1 MPDMQNVPIHRIK
14 RTSLRQNWLLFGIL
28 PIVITLVCALLWGGQ
43 RIVDRER
50 DRLLVDFSTLI
61 GYIKEQ
67 EIFLRQLRAQSQ
79 DLEAIPYSRVASFHE
94 VDVPSDWKARLFLG
108 QESVVDMPF
117 SLACALPTKCSAV
130 PGTLFQLGSY
140 LSDFY
145 STFWASSY
153 FPAAAVFFVNPTDS
167 TSISVPA
174 VNAYAGNE
182 AISVDMFRTTI
193 AAIQENLAAQ
203 SGSAARSASFGR
215 RAPSTDPNEVHWFK
229 ATALPDK
236 MIGWV
241 PAGFP
246 SDLWGQAPPSQN
258 IYAATLLSR
267 ERINVLERSTTSGLP
282 YQFWLRHH
290 DVALMG
296 DENEPT
302 VSKLGL
308 SYTSTGLVW
317 KAVDSS
323 GNWSGTYLI
332 SYASF
337 FKDHME
343 LLFGAAVFVVLSTL
357 AGLSYTRWYGRRVME
372 PALESQRKIDERD
385 AFNRTLIQTAPVALC
400 VISKATGDMLF
411 SNSIA
416 LDWLGGESSHP
427 LPLQSNAVQFLR
439 SLRSAE
445 RFGSMDNLHI
455 DGERTLSV
463 SYTPARYMDEDA
475 VLCAF
480 TDISTRV
487 EIERALER
495 ARRAA
500 DEASEAKSTFLST
513 MSHEIR
519 TPLYGVLGTLELLTA
534 TRLDG
539 QQRQYVDR
547 IEGSSQILLQL
558 ISDIL
563 DVSKIEAGQ
572 LKLERLAFSPR
583 ELVQSCTGSYAAMA
597 QQKGLLFFSTVDT
610 NTPDSVFG
618 DPVRV
623 RQILSNLISN
633 AIKFTNAGSVIV
645 RCLVVDLSPSRT
657 TLQIEVADSG
667 VGINR
672 EEQSRLFTPFYIV
685 DGSRHVVRGAG
696 LGLSICARLADL
708 MGSSMQVKSE
718 RHVGSVFSVALT
730 LDVDGQ
736 TITDFPDLS
745 DIKIAVR
752 TPHPELTANVCAW
765 LTRWHAQADP
775 LAESSRAHT
784 PHDLLLDILSNDP
797 AKPANWQGHYLSI
810 APLLQASTHPDIDGQ
825 SVLSIGQGIQRILR
839 NRQLIVP
846 PEPVMPRFSIRIL
859 VAEDNPINQTTILD
873 QLERLGCQVTLAED
887 GEDALA
893 LWDVQPHDF
902 ILTDVNMPLMNG
914 YDLART
920 LRSEGVTCPIIGIT
934 ANAMLDEQRRCIS
947 AGMNTW
953 LVKPIGL
960 NTLIQ
965 MLREYAPHTEIATQD
980 FEASELSDIAPAHIP
995 QGPPHVPAKYRDL
1008 FLRTMHEDVYKL
1020 EQSKQDKRLDD
1031 IVHTLHR
1038 ISGALVDVN
1047 HFSLAQR
1054 MQKLEKH
1061 LHFDSLNDDTE
1072 AALNFLIEDLKIF
1085 LAEV

>member
-1 MPDMQNVPIHRIK
+1 MQNTPIQQIK
-14 RTSLRQNWLLFGIL
+14 RTSRRQNWLLFGIL
-28 PIVITLVCALLWGGQ
+28 PIAVALVSALLWGGQ

-50 DRLLVDFSTLI
+50 DRLLVDFSTLV

-79 DLEAIPYSRVASFHE
+79 DLEAIPYSRVTSFHE
-94 VDVPSDWKARLFLG
+94 VDTPADWRARLFLG

-117 SLACALPTKCSAV
+117 SLACALPAQCSAA

-153 FPAAAVFFVNPTDS
+153 FPAAAVFFVNPADS

-174 VNAYAGNE
+174 INTYAGYE
-182 AISVDMFRTTI
+182 AISTDMFRTTVY
-193 AAIQENLAAQ
+193 AIRENLATQ
-203 SGSAARSASFGR
+203 SGSAVQAQSLGKRL
-215 RAPSTDPNEVHWFK
+215 PTQNPNEVHWFK
-229 ATALPDK
+229 AAALPDK

-246 SDLWGQAPPSQN
+246 SGLWGPSGPSQN

-267 ERINVLERSTTSGLP
+267 ERINVLERNTASGLP
-282 YQFWLRHH
+282 YQFWLTHQG
-290 DVALMG
+290 VSLMG
-296 DENEPT
+296 DTSAPAVT
-302 VSKLGL
+302 KLGL
-308 SYTSTGLVW
+308 SYTSDGLVW
-317 KAVDSS
+317 KAQDPT
-323 GNWSGTYLI
+323 GAWSGTYLI

-337 FKDHME
+337 FKGHMA
-343 LLFGAAVFVVLSTL
+343 LLIGAAFFVVLSML
-357 AGLSYTRWYGRRVME
+357 AGLSYTHWYRRRVME
-372 PALESQRKIDERD
+372 PAVEAQRMIDERD

-400 VISKATGDMLF
+400 VISKASGDILF

-416 LDWLGGESSHP
+416 LEWLGSESDP
-427 LPLQSNAVQFLR
+427 PQPLQSNAIQILR
-439 SLRSAE
+439 SLRSVD
-445 RFGSMDNLHI
+445 RPGSMDNLHI
-455 DGERTLSV
+455 DNERTLSV
-463 SYTPARYMDEDA
+463 SYTPARYMDGDA

-487 EIERALER
+487 EIEHALER
-495 ARRAA
+495 ARSAA

-534 TRLDG
+534 TRLDS
-539 QQRQYVDR
+539 QQRQYVNR

-583 ELVQSCTGSYAAMA
+583 ELVQDCTGSYAAMA
-597 QQKGLLFFSTVDT
+597 QQKGLLFFSAVDT
-610 NTPDSVFG
+610 GIPDSVFG

-633 AIKFTNAGSVIV
+633 AIKFTNVGSVIV
-645 RCLVVDLSPSRT
+645 RCLVVDQPPGHV

-667 VGINR
+667 VGIDR
-672 EEQSRLFTPFYIV
+672 EEQNRLFTPFYIV

-696 LGLSICARLADL
+696 LGLSICARLAEL

-718 RHVGSVFSVALT
+718 KQVGSVFSIALT
-730 LDVDGQ
+730 LDVDHQ
-736 TITDFPDLS
+736 TVTDYPDLT
-745 DIKIAVR
+745 DAHICVR
-752 TPHPELTANVCAW
+752 TPHPELTENICAW
-765 LTRWHAQADP
+765 LTRWNAQAEL
-775 LAESSRAHT
+775 LAQPSPAHT
-784 PHDLLLDILSNDP
+784 SHALLLDVLSSSTTP
-797 AKPANWQGHYLSI
+797 PPEWKGHYVSI
-810 APLLQASTHPDIDGQ
+810 SPLLQESTHPDIDAQ
-825 SVLSIGQGIQRILR
+825 DVLSIGRGIQRILH
-839 NRQLIVP
+839 NQQLIAS
-846 PEPVMPRFSIRIL
+846 PEPVIPRFSIRIL

-902 ILTDVNMPLMNG
+902 VLTDVNMPLMNG
-914 YDLART
+914 YELART
-920 LRSEGVTCPIIGIT
+920 LRSEGVMCPIIGIT
-934 ANAMLDEQRRCIS
+934 ANAMLDEQRRCIN
-947 AGMNTW
+947 AGMNAW
-953 LVKPIGL
+953 MVKPIGL

-965 MLREYAPHTEIATQD
+965 MLREYAPHSEIGAHDTAAPSLPEIA
-980 FEASELSDIAPAHIP
+980 PVHIP
-995 QGPPHVPAKYRDL
+995 EGPPQVPAKYRDL
-1008 FLRTMHEDVYKL
+1008 FLRTMHEDVIKL
-1020 EQSKQDKRLDD
+1020 EQSRQDRRVDD
-1031 IVHTLHR
+1031 IILTLHR

-1047 HFSLAQR
+1047 HFPLAKR
-1054 MQKLEKH
+1054 MQQLENH
-1061 LHFDSLNDDTE
+1061 LHFDSLNGETD
-1072 AALNFLIEDLKIF
+1072 AALNSILEDLKIF
-1085 LAEV
+1085 LTGV

>member
-1 MPDMQNVPIHRIK
+1 MQSTPIHRIK
-14 RTSLRQNWLLFGIL
+14 RTSRRQNWLLFGIL
-28 PIVITLVCALLWGGQ
+28 PIAVALVSALLWGGQ

-50 DRLLVDFSTLI
+50 DRLVIDFSTLI

-67 EIFLRQLRAQSQ
+67 EIFLRQLRTQSQ
-79 DLEAIPYSRVASFHE
+79 DLEAIPYSRVTSFHE
-94 VDVPSDWKARLFLG
+94 VDVPSDWRARLFMG

-117 SLACALPTKCSAV
+117 SLACALPSKCSAT

-153 FPAAAVFFVNPTDS
+153 FPAAAVFFVNPADS

-174 VNAYAGNE
+174 INTYAGYE
-182 AISVDMFRTTI
+182 AISMDMFRTTI
-193 AAIQENLAAQ
+193 SAIQENLAAQ
-203 SGSAARSASFGR
+203 PASAAQASPLGKR
-215 RAPSTDPNEVHWFK
+215 LPSLNPNEVHWFK
-229 ATALPDK
+229 AAALPDK

-246 SDLWGQAPPSQN
+246 SGLWGPSGPSQN

-267 ERINVLERSTTSGLP
+267 ERINVLERSTASGLP
-282 YQFWLRHH
+282 FQFWLKHQ
-290 DVALMG
+290 DVTLMG
-296 DENEPT
+296 GGSEPVVT
-302 VSKLGL
+302 KLGL
-308 SYTSTGLVW
+308 SYTSAGLVW
-317 KAVDSS
+317 KASDAS
-323 GNWSGTYLI
+323 GNWSGIYLI
-332 SYASF
+332 SYSSF
-337 FKDHME
+337 FRGHMA
-343 LLFGAAVFVVLSTL
+343 LLIGAAIFAALSTL
-357 AGLSYTRWYGRRVME
+357 AGLSYTYWYKRRVLD
-372 PALESQRKIDERD
+372 PAVEAQRKIDERD
-385 AFNRTLIQTAPVALC
+385 AFNRTLIQTAPVGLC
-400 VISKATGDMLF
+400 VISKASGELVF

-416 LDWLGGESSHP
+416 MAWLGEESSTAQ
-427 LPLQSNAVQFLR
+427 PLQANAVQFLR
-439 SLRSAE
+439 SLRAVDQS
-445 RFGSMDNLHI
+445 GSMDNLYI
-455 DGERTLSV
+455 DNERTLSV
-463 SYTPARYMDEDA
+463 AYTPARYLDEDA

-487 EIERALER
+487 EIERTLEH

-539 QQRQYVDR
+539 QQRQYVNR

-572 LKLERLAFSPR
+572 LKLERLVFNPR
-583 ELVQSCTGSYAAMA
+583 ELVQDCTGSYAAMA
-597 QQKGLLFFSTVDT
+597 QQKGLLFFSAVDT
-610 NTPDSVFG
+610 RIPDSVFG

-633 AIKFTNAGSVIV
+633 AIKFTNVGSVIV
-645 RCLVVDLSPSRT
+645 RCLVMAQDPGHV

-667 VGINR
+667 VGIDR
-672 EEQSRLFTPFYIV
+672 EDQSRLFTPFYVI

-696 LGLSICARLADL
+696 LGLSICARLAEL

-718 RHVGSVFSVALT
+718 KLVGSVFSIALT
-730 LDVDGQ
+730 LDVDNQ
-736 TITDFPDLS
+736 TVTEYPDLS
-745 DIKIAVR
+745 DAHICVR
-752 TPHPELTANVCAW
+752 TPHPELTQNICAW
-765 LTRWHAQADP
+765 LSRWHAQAEP
-775 LAESSRAHT
+775 LAQPSSTHASHT
-784 PHDLLLDILSNDP
+784 LLLDVLTGSAIAP
-797 AKPANWQGHYLSI
+797 PEWKGHYVSI
-810 APLLQASTHPDIDGQ
+810 SPVLQDSTHPDIDAQ
-825 SVLSIGQGIQRILR
+825 DVLSIGWGIQRILH
-839 NRQLIVP
+839 NQQP
-846 PEPVMPRFSIRIL
+846 MATPQPVMPRFSIRIL

-902 ILTDVNMPLMNG
+902 VLTDVNMPLMNG
-914 YDLART
+914 YELART
-920 LRSEGVTCPIIGIT
+920 LRSEGVLCPIIGIT
-934 ANAMLDEQRRCIS
+934 ANAMLDEQRRCVS
-947 AGMNTW
+947 AGMNSW
-953 LVKPIGL
+953 MVKPIGL

-965 MLREYAPHTEIATQD
+965 MLREYAPHAEIGAYD
-980 FEASELSDIAPAHIP
+980 APVSELTDIAPIHIP
-995 QGPPHVPAKYRDL
+995 EGPVQVPAKYRDL
-1008 FLRTMHEDVYKL
+1008 FLRTMYEDVHKL
-1020 EQSKQDKRLDD
+1020 ERYKEEKRIDEIML
-1031 IVHTLHR
+1031 TLHR

-1061 LHFDSLNDDTE
+1061 LHFNSLNDDTE
-1072 AALNFLIEDLKIF
+1072 ATLNVMIEDLKIF
-1085 LAEV
+1085 LAGV

>member
-1 MPDMQNVPIHRIK
+1 MQNTPIHRIT
-14 RTSLRQNWLLFGIL
+14 RTSRRQNWLLFGIL
-28 PIVITLVCALLWGGQ
+28 PIVVALVSALLWGGQ
-43 RIVDRER
+43 RIIDRER
-50 DRLLVDFSTLI
+50 DRLLVDFSTLV

-67 EIFLRQLRAQSQ
+67 EIFLSQLRAQSQ
-79 DLEAIPYSRVASFHE
+79 DLEAIPYSRVTSFHE
-94 VDVPSDWKARLFLG
+94 VDAPADWRARLFLG

-117 SLACALPTKCSAV
+117 SLACALPAKCSAA

-153 FPAAAVFFVNPTDS
+153 FPAAAVFFVNPADS

-174 VNAYAGNE
+174 INTYAGYE
-182 AISVDMFRTTI
+182 AISMDMFRT
-193 AAIQENLAAQ
+193 AVSAIQENLM
-203 SGSAARSASFGR
+203 ARPGPATQAPGKRLPSFN
-215 RAPSTDPNEVHWFK
+215 PNEVHWFK
-229 ATALPDK
+229 AAALPNK

-246 SDLWGQAPPSQN
+246 SGLWGPSGPSQN

-267 ERINVLERSTTSGLP
+267 ERINVLERSTASGLP
-282 YQFWLRHH
+282 FQFWLKHQ
-290 DVALMG
+290 DVTLMG
-296 DENEPT
+296 GGSEPVVT
-302 VSKLGL
+302 KLGL
-308 SYTSTGLVW
+308 SFTSAGLVW
-317 KAVDSS
+317 KALDAS

-337 FKDHME
+337 FRGHMG
-343 LLFGAAVFVVLSTL
+343 LLVGAAIFVVLSML
-357 AGLSYTRWYGRRVME
+357 AGLSYTYWYKRRVME
-372 PALESQRKIDERD
+372 PAVDAQRKIDERD

-400 VISKATGDMLF
+400 VISKASGELVF

-416 LDWLGGESSHP
+416 LDWLGSESGHAQ
-427 LPLQSNAVQFLR
+427 PLQANAVQLLR
-439 SLRSAE
+439 SLRAVDQS
-445 RFGSMDNLHI
+445 GSMDNLYI
-455 DGERTLSV
+455 DNERTLSV

-539 QQRQYVDR
+539 QQRQYVNR

-572 LKLERLAFSPR
+572 LKLERLAFNPR
-583 ELVQSCTGSYAAMA
+583 ELVQDCTGSYAAMA
-597 QQKGLLFFSTVDT
+597 QQKGLLLFSAVDT
-610 NTPDSVFG
+610 RIPDSVLG

-623 RQILSNLISN
+623 RQILNNLISN
-633 AIKFTNAGSVIV
+633 AIKFTNVGSIIV
-645 RCLVVDLSPSRT
+645 RCLVLDHTPGHV

-667 VGINR
+667 VGIDR
-672 EEQSRLFTPFYIV
+672 EDQNRLFTPFYVV

-696 LGLSICARLADL
+696 LGLSICARLAEL

-718 RHVGSVFSVALT
+718 KQVGSVFSIALT
-730 LDVDGQ
+730 LDVDNQ

-745 DIKIAVR
+745 DTQIAVR
-752 TPHPELTANVCAW
+752 TPHPELTENVCAW
-765 LTRWHAQADP
+765 LSRWHAQAEP
-775 LAESSRAHT
+775 LAQPTSAHTSRA
-784 PHDLLLDILSNDP
+784 LLLDVLSGSTTAPPDW
-797 AKPANWQGHYLSI
+797 KGHYVSI
-810 APLLQASTHPDIDGQ
+810 SPQLQESTHPEIDAQ
-825 SVLSIGQGIQRILR
+825 DVLSIGRGIQRILH
-839 NRQLIVP
+839 NQQLIVP

-902 ILTDVNMPLMNG
+902 VLTDVNMPLMNG
-914 YDLART
+914 YELART
-920 LRSEGVTCPIIGIT
+920 LRSEGVMCPIIGIT
-934 ANAMLDEQRRCIS
+934 ANAMLDEQRRCVS

-953 LVKPIGL
+953 MVKPIGL

-965 MLREYAPHTEIATQD
+965 MLREYAPHSEIGAHDT
-980 FEASELSDIAPAHIP
+980 AAPRLPDIAPVHIP
-995 QGPPHVPAKYRDL
+995 EGPAQVPAKYRDL
-1008 FLRTMHEDVYKL
+1008 FLRTMHEDVLKL
-1020 EQSKQDKRLDD
+1020 ERSKQNRRVDD
-1031 IVHTLHR
+1031 IILTLHR

-1072 AALNFLIEDLKIF
+1072 AELSFMIEDLKNF